1 MAKKKKKKKQSLV
14 NWRFVII
21 ASLILSVA
29 AIITMADYLSLP
41 SFIPT
46 WDEVG
51 DTLDDITQNIA
62 DNYDIPELKN
72 DKELKVHYIDVGQ
85 GDSILIQY
93 DGKNALIDSGDTGA
107 ANEVIGY
114 LNATAVSRIDVLIIS
129 HPDSDH
135 IGSMSKIIDNY
146 DIGAVYMPPLSVDLV
161 PTTNVYINMLTSIA
175 QKGLKIELKEAGD
188 TIKFGDLKFNC
199 VAPQGDFASLNNS
212 SIAFKLTFGE
222 TSFLFTGDMEKASE
236 KSTMIK
242 HYDVSA
248 DVLKVAHH
256 GGDSSTIE
264 AFLEAVSP
272 KIAVISVG
280 EGNKYGHPDLSVLEA
295 LIEKGVD
302 IYRTDLEGDIVIVSD
317 GKQLEVI
324 TQK

>member
-1 MAKKKKKKKQSLV
+1 MANKKKKKKQSLV

-21 ASLILSVA
+21 ASVILSVA
-29 AIITMADYLSLP
+29 AIITMADFLSLP
-41 SFIPT
+41 SFVPT

-51 DTLDDITQNIA
+51 DTLEDIKQDIA
-62 DNYDIPELKN
+62 DNYDIPALKN
-72 DKELKVHYIDVGQ
+72 DKELKIHYIDVGQ
-85 GDSILIQY
+85 GDCILIQY

-107 ANEVIGY
+107 AKKVITY
-114 LNATAVSRIDVLIIS
+114 LNEASVAEIDTLIIT
-129 HPDSDH
+129 HPDADH

-146 DIGAVYMPPLSVDLV
+146 DIGSVYMPPLGIDLV
-161 PTTNVYINMLTSIA
+161 PTTNMYINMLTSIA

-188 TIKFGDLKFNC
+188 TIKFGDLQFKC
-199 VAPQGDFASLNNS
+199 IAPQGDFASLNNS
-212 SIAFKLTFGE
+212 SIGFKLVYGE

-236 KSTMIK
+236 KSTMLK

-256 GGDSSTIE
+256 GSDSSTIE

-280 EGNKYGHPDLSVLEA
+280 EKNRYDHPDPSVLEA
-295 LIEKGVD
+295 LSQKGVTV
-302 IYRTDLEGDIVIVSD
+302 YRTDHDGDVVIVSD
-317 GKQLEVI
+317 GKQIEV
-324 TQK
+324 TTEK

>member
-1 MAKKKKKKKQSLV
+1 MANKKKKKKQSLV

-21 ASLILSVA
+21 SSIILSVA
-29 AIITMADYLSLP
+29 AIITMADFLSLP
-41 SFIPT
+41 SFVPT

-51 DTLDDITQNIA
+51 DTLEDIKQDIA

-72 DKELKVHYIDVGQ
+72 DKELKIHYINVGQ
-85 GDSILIQY
+85 GDCILIQY
-93 DGKNALIDSGDTGA
+93 DGKNALIDSGDAGA
-107 ANEVIGY
+107 AKKVITY
-114 LNATAVSRIDVLIIS
+114 LNEASVAEIDTLVIT
-129 HPDSDH
+129 HPDADH

-146 DIGAVYMPPLSVDLV
+146 DIGSVYMPPLGIDLV
-161 PTTNVYINMLTSIA
+161 PTTNAYINMLTSIA

-188 TIKFGDLKFNC
+188 TIKFGDLRFNC

-212 SIAFKLTFGE
+212 SIAFKLVYGE
-222 TSFLFTGDMEKASE
+222 TSFLFTGDMEKESE

-256 GGDSSTIE
+256 GSDSSTTE
-264 AFLEAVSP
+264 VFLEAVSP

-280 EGNKYGHPDLSVLEA
+280 KDNRYKHPDESVLQA
-295 LIEKGVD
+295 LNEKGVKV
-302 IYRTDLEGDIVIVSD
+302 YRTDLEGDIVIISD
-317 GKQLEVI
+317 GKQLDVT